1 MFLVIDIILVAVF
14 ALFVYT
20 AMKKGFMLSLLE
32 FLAVIISFVLAYS
45 LSPVVAEAAYDGFV
59 EKQLVESVEDK
70 IDENFSLE
78 ETGEQAEQLLDAI
91 PDYMVAFAESFGISV
106 NDIKRDLAKEDLSNE
121 NLATE
126 LVENIAQ
133 PIAIGALTVVS
144 FLILAVVLQIILKVL
159 ARLISGVFKLPVIGS
174 ANKILGAIL
183 GACKGIVVVIFICTV
198 LTVVFSSGDNEIAD
212 AVNDSLVIN
221 ALDEINPFIKSLK
234 DSF

>member
-59 EKQLVESVEDK
+59 EKQLVESVEEK

>member
-59 EKQLVESVEDK
+59 EKQLVESVEEK

-91 PDYMVAFAESFGISV
+91 PDYMVIFAESFGISV
-106 NDIKRDLAKEDLSNE
+106 NDIKHDLVKEDLSNE

>member
-59 EKQLVESVEDK
+59 EKQLVESVEEK

-91 PDYMVAFAESFGISV
+91 PDYMVIFAESFGISV
-106 NDIKRDLAKEDLSNE
+106 NDIKHDLAKEDLTNE

>member
-78 ETGEQAEQLLDAI
+78 ETGEQTEQLLDAI
-91 PDYMVAFAESFGISV
+91 PDYMVVFAESFGISV
-106 NDIKRDLAKEDLSNE
+106 NDIKHDLAKEDLSNE

-133 PIAIGALTVVS
+133 PVAIGALTVVS

>member
-59 EKQLVESVEDK
+59 EKQLVESVEEK

-91 PDYMVAFAESFGISV
+91 PDYMVIFAESFGISV

>member
-106 NDIKRDLAKEDLSNE
+106 NDIKHDLAKEDLSNE

>member
-91 PDYMVAFAESFGISV
+91 PDYMVIFAESFGISV